1 MAVAG
6 PWGPPTADKD
16 STVTLL
22 GPPEAIRRHLAER
35 GPVTADIHA
44 VADTVWELLGA
55 GHLALPL
62 PGRGETLVRWRA
74 LAEIAAVDLS
84 VAQLV
89 EGHLEAQAIHADAGR
104 PLTDGLWAVWAATTD
119 DTRMTARAEGAGWV
133 LDGTKRWC
141 SGARSV
147 TTAVVTARDDA
158 GARAFVVPVRDSGLR
173 FAPDSSPAVG
183 MALAD
188 TLVMTANGLELPA
201 DAELGDGPNWYYERP
216 SFWAGMA
223 AQAATWYGGAMG
235 IARALCGAV
244 QLRESDPFALA
255 HLGFVDA
262 ACEAMD
268 ASLQRAATVVD
279 TGVVH
284 ATRTAAWR
292 TRTAIEHLASEV
304 LRRGGQA
311 LGAGPLC
318 DDPALARRV
327 ADLTVSLRRHGA
339 ERESTALGA
348 DVLDH
353 QRLR

>member
-1 MAVAG
+1 M
-6 PWGPPTADKD
+6 
-16 STVTLL
+16 TLL

-35 GPVTADIHA
+35 GPITPDVHA

-55 GHLALPL
+55 GLLALPL
-62 PGRGETLVRWRA
+62 PGQGETIVRWRA
-74 LAEIAAVDLS
+74 LAEVAAVDLS

-89 EGHLEAQAIHADAGR
+89 EGHLEAQALHADAGR
-104 PLTDGLWAVWAATTD
+104 PLPDGLWAVWAASTD
-119 DTRMTARAEGAGWV
+119 DTRMTARPQGAGWV

-158 GARAFVVPVRDSGLR
+158 GSRAFVVPVRDAGLR

-201 DAELGDGPNWYYERP
+201 DAELGGGPNWYFDRS
-216 SFWAGMA
+216 SFWAAMA
-223 AQAATWYGGAMG
+223 SQAATWYGGAMG
-235 IARALCGAV
+235 VARALCAAV

-268 ASLQRAATVVD
+268 ASLERAAAVMD
-279 TGVVH
+279 TGVLH
-284 ATRTAAWR
+284 AARTAAWR
-292 TRTAIEHLASEV
+292 TRAVIEHLSTEV
-304 LRRGGQA
+304 LRRAGQA

-353 QRLR
+353 GRLR

>member
-1 MAVAG
+1 M
-6 PWGPPTADKD
+6 
-16 STVTLL
+16 TLL
-22 GPPEAIRRHLAER
+22 GPEAIRRRLADR
-35 GPVTADIHA
+35 GPIAADVHA

-55 GHLALPL
+55 GLLSLPL
-62 PGRGETLVRWRA
+62 PGQGETIVRWRG
-74 LAEIAAVDLS
+74 LAEVAAADLS

-89 EGHLEAQAIHADAGR
+89 EGHLEAEAVHADARR
-104 PLTDGLWAVWAATTD
+104 PLADGLWAVWAASSA
-119 DTRMTARAEGAGWV
+119 DTRMTARPAGAGWV

-147 TTAVVTARDDA
+147 TTAVVTARDDT
-158 GARAFVVPVRDSGLR
+158 GVRTFVVPVRDAGLR

-183 MALAD
+183 MAFAD
-188 TLVMTANGLELPA
+188 ALMMTANGLEVPA
-201 DAELGDGPNWYYERP
+201 DAELGDGPNWYFDRP
-216 SFWAGMA
+216 SFWPGMVAPA
-223 AQAATWYGGAMG
+223 ASWYGGSLG
-235 IARALCGAV
+235 VARALRQAV

-255 HLGFVDA
+255 QLGFVDA

-268 ASLQRAATVVD
+268 ATLDRAAMVAD

-284 ATRTAAWR
+284 AARSAAWR
-292 TRTAIEHLASEV
+292 ARAIVEHLTTEV
-304 LRRGGQA
+304 LRRAGQA

-339 ERESTALGA
+339 EREYTALGA

-353 QRLR
+353 DRLR